1 MDLIQSFIAIP
12 EAAAQK
18 QAQQINAAATIQPKL
33 LKDSQAS
40 TTVQVLLF
48 KQPTSKP
55 LQTSEQD
62 QTTNLKA
69 V

>member
-12 EAAAQK
+12 EAAAKK
-18 QAQQINAAATIQPKL
+18 QAQQITAASTTQQKRLA
-33 LKDSQAS
+33 DSQAS

-48 KQPTSKP
+48 KQHNEPKST
-55 LQTSEQD
+55 LDQD
-62 QTTNLKA
+62 YAVDLKA